1 MFYLLHRW
9 GVSGTDPRSWGV
21 NSQESHF
28 PVCLTA
34 PCTAAGSWSC
44 SELWPSHQP
53 PSTGHG
59 IPELGAGLSSC
70 SEHICSR
77 GQVFSNL
84 QNCSQHSAAA
94 LLSCCCFCALR
105 GMSVSCCRGSRH
117 QMQSLHALVGLS
129 PSLSI
134 SSCISSI
141 PLLPSLIAIASLC
154 FTPLWM

>member
-44 SELWPSHQP
+44 RELWPSRQP
-53 PSTGHG
+53 PSTGHSK
-59 IPELGAGLSSC
+59 PELGAGLSSC

-105 GMSVSCCRGSRH
+105 RDVRELLSGQQTSDAITPCSRWVVS
-117 QMQSLHALVGLS
+117 LS
-129 PSLSI
+129 PHFLLHFFH
-134 SSCISSI
+134 SS
-141 PLLPSLIAIASLC
+141 P
-154 FTPLWM
+154 T